1 MRSAKT
7 AANLLMDAEGTIKLA
22 DFGLARRFSRFI
34 CSDHCPYQTPPAD
47 PPPTSL
53 LRAAPACTGFPSP
66 KLMQDAAG
74 ASGVPWG
81 GACGVEGGKFSSNA
95 TRDTGGGS
103 TRAPAPLR
111 GSQLRPLTNRVIT
124 LWYRPPELL
133 LGCEAYDASVDL
145 WSAGCIMAE
154 LLCAFPLFAA
164 DKEAGVLKQ
173 IAEASKFYGSTHCFL
188 QPATSVA
195 SHLVFP
201 SLYLY
206 HGILVFATP

>member
-1 MRSAKT
+1 MYLFDSVEIVAIPHVCCFFVSA

-34 CSDHCPYQTPPAD
+34 CSDHRPYQTPAAS

-53 LRAAPACTGFPSP
+53 LHAADACAGVPS
-66 KLMQDAAG
+66 QQSAG
-74 ASGVPWG
+74 ACSFSA
-81 GACGVEGGKFSSNA
+81 GARPPVKRRTEGSCVANSVGAAYSEKRA
-95 TRDTGGGS
+95 GGGNGL
-103 TRAPAPLR
+103 TRGPAPLR

-173 IAEASKFYGSTHCFL
+173 IAEASRSRGP
-188 QPATSVA
+188 Q
-195 SHLVFP
+195 
-201 SLYLY
+201 
-206 HGILVFATP
+206 